1 MENLTE
7 QVTALFEQTGKVHHE
22 AFAAVDGADD
32 EWPIWYAEYLMDKL
46 PRLLGATITKSEMIY
61 LMVHLSKKQALEAP
75 QEKWPRY
82 YALYFVERY
91 A

>member
-7 QVTALFEQTGKVHHE
+7 KLIALFEQTGKAHHD
-22 AFAAVDGADD
+22 AFATVDGADA

-46 PRLLGATITKSEMIY
+46 PTLVGKTFTKSEMIY
-61 LMVHLSKKQALEAP
+61 LMVHLSKQQALEAP
-75 QEKWPRY
+75 QEKWPPY
-82 YALYFVERY
+82 YARYFMERY